1 MQNITKLNFED
12 TDVYLE
18 ELSENAGKITIS
30 DSYGHNYSYYW
41 GAMGG
46 TIKEFITKIDKG
58 YFANNLIGRKSFW
71 VIDVNKSIA
80 EIRKYISTEMDLPWF
95 KEKEFQK
102 SIREELNNFKNELLE
117 NPNQYYFV
125 DCFQSMFISRLN
137 YHLIE
142 GQYDRKEIEKAF
154 KEISE
159 PWHFIQTKPSE
170 EYKWLEKLHGKLK
183 KELSKKKYQVTESA
197 L

>member
-1 MQNITKLNFED
+1 MQKITKLNFED

-18 ELSENAGKITIS
+18 ELSKNAGKITIS
-30 DSYGHNYSYYW
+30 DSYGHNYSYSW

-46 TIKEFITKIDKG
+46 TLKEFITKIDRH
-58 YFANNLIGRKSFW
+58 YFSKNLIGRRSSE
-71 VIDVNKSIA
+71 VMDVNKTIA
-80 EIRKYISTEMDLPWF
+80 EIRKYIAIEMDLPWF
-95 KEKEFQK
+95 KEMEFQK
-102 SIREELNNFKNELLE
+102 SIREELNSFKNELLE
-117 NPNQYYFV
+117 NPSQYYFV

-137 YHLIE
+137 YHLIK
-142 GQYDRKEIEKAF
+142 GQYEREQIEKAF

-170 EYKWLEKLHGKLK
+170 EYKWVEKLHGKLK
-183 KELSKKKYQVTESA
+183 KELSKKKYQVIEST